1 MISTGNHM
9 GTLFQEMDWLFFK
22 TLSVCSSK
30 VLLTSDEV
38 IVVENIILGI
48 LFLRFFI
55 TLFFFLLRLYFTGV
69 VGLLDRGHHISFW
82 QCIKVINLVE

>member
-1 MISTGNHM
+1 MNSGSVISASDHM

-30 VLLTSDEV
+30 VLLTSDEM

-48 LFLRFFI
+48 LFFRFII
-55 TLFFFLLRLYFTGV
+55 TLFFFLLRLYF
-69 VGLLDRGHHISFW
+69 
-82 QCIKVINLVE
+82 IKVINLVE